1 MIVTLERSDSQ
12 RVIKRLTNAQVL
24 DILNIRQL
32 AKLFNISESTVH
44 WRMKSLKMT
53 LEDALTLPVQSK

>member
-12 RVIKRLTNAQVL
+12 RVIKRLSNNQVL

-32 AKLFNISESTVH
+32 AKLFGISESTVH
-44 WRMKSLKMT
+44 WRMKEQNMS
-53 LEDALTLPVQSK
+53 LEDALTLPLQSK

>member
-1 MIVTLERSDSQ
+1 MIITLERSDSQ

>member
-24 DILNIRQL
+24 DVLNIRQL
-32 AKLFNISESTVH
+32 SKLFDISESTVR
-44 WRMKSLKMT
+44 WRLKVQNLS
-53 LEDALTLPVQSK
+53 LEDALTLPLQSK